1 MDKAVREERDDAY
14 EEIKAQLQQWPMD
27 KLTMLLDELN
37 VAVTPQS
44 VPTLVPLSHEEI
56 EMLTKH

>member
-1 MDKAVREERDDAY
+1 MDKAVRKERDDAY
-14 EEIKAQLQQWPMD
+14 EEINAQLQQWPMD

-44 VPTLVPLSHEEI
+44 VPTLVHLSHEEI